1 MYIVNNEDTARPFI
15 YEKDGTLSLHFGM
28 GGEVQSIMRVD
39 APDLLVLGYTRTMM
53 SFLLFIERPKHIGI
67 IGLGGGSIP
76 KHCYRYLPDTQISV
90 AEVCPEIIALRNKF
104 FIPNDD
110 HRFKVFQEDGAEFVK
125 RHRSQFD
132 VLIVDGFDIAG
143 QPEQLFSWSFY
154 DDCYRALAREGILV
168 VNLCESFHQT
178 SARRVRKCFGT
189 RVVAFGVEDSS
200 NAIVCAAK
208 GNIWW
213 KSDDQLTRNRMHI
226 KQHHAIDLSRTV
238 QKVLGERKSCRPLQ
252 SAKGQETVLSRA
264 DAHVSKSIRL
274 VPINEPFSETSDT
287 E

>member
-1 MYIVNNEDTARPFI
+1 MSTVNNEDTARPFI
-15 YEKDGTLSLHFGM
+15 CERDDTLSLHFGM

-39 APDLLVLGYTRTMM
+39 SPDLLVLGYTRVMM

-67 IGLGGGSIP
+67 IGLGGGSIA

-132 VLIVDGFDIAG
+132 VLIVDGFDFAG
-143 QPEQLFSWSFY
+143 QPEQLCSWSFY

-168 VNLCESFHQT
+168 VNLCDSFPQT
-178 SARRVRKCFGT
+178 SARRVRQCFGT
-189 RVVAFGVEDSS
+189 RVVAVSVEDSS
-200 NAIVCAAK
+200 NAIVCAGK
-208 GNIWW
+208 GSIWW
-213 KSDDQLTRNRMHI
+213 KSNDQLTRNRMHI
-226 KQHHAIDLSRTV
+226 KQHHAIDLRETV
-238 QKVLGERKSCRPLQ
+238 REVLVERRSCRPLQ
-252 SAKGQETVLSRA
+252 STKGQETVLSRA
-264 DAHVSKSIRL
+264 DAHASKSTRL

>member
-1 MYIVNNEDTARPFI
+1 MSNANNEDTARPFI
-15 YEKDGTLSLHFGM
+15 YEKDDRLSLHFGM

-39 APDLLVLGYTRTMM
+39 APDLLVLGYTRMMM

-76 KHCYRYLPDTQISV
+76 KHCYRHLPDTQISV

-104 FIPNDD
+104 FVPNDD
-110 HRFKVFQEDGAEFVK
+110 HRFKVFHEDGAEFVK

-132 VLIVDGFDIAG
+132 VLIVDGFDVAG
-143 QPEQLFSWSFY
+143 QPEQLCSWSFY

-168 VNLCESFHQT
+168 VNLCDSFPQT
-178 SARRVRKCFGT
+178 SARRVRQCFGT
-189 RVVAFGVEDSS
+189 RVIAVDVEDST
-200 NAIVCAAK
+200 NAILCAGK

-213 KSDDQLTRNRMHI
+213 KSDDQLTRNRMRI
-226 KQHHAIDLSRTV
+226 KQHHAIDLRRTV
-238 QKVLGERKSCRPLQ
+238 REVLLERKSCRHLQ
-252 SAKGQETVLSRA
+252 STKGQETLLSRT
-264 DAHVSKSIRL
+264 DAHASKSIRL
-274 VPINEPFSETSDT
+274 VPFNEPFSETSDT

>member
-1 MYIVNNEDTARPFI
+1 MCTVNNEDTTRPFI

-28 GGEVQSIMRVD
+28 GGDVQSIMRVD
-39 APDLLVLGYTRTMM
+39 APDLLALGYTRTMM

-90 AEVCPEIIALRNKF
+90 AEICPEIIALRDKF

-132 VLIVDGFDIAG
+132 VLIVDGFDVAG
-143 QPEQLFSWSFY
+143 QPEQLCSWNFY

-168 VNLCESFHQT
+168 VNLCDSFPQT
-178 SARRVRKCFGT
+178 STRRVRQCFGT
-189 RVVAFGVEDSS
+189 RVVAVGVEDSN
-200 NAIVCAAK
+200 NAIVCAGK
-208 GNIWW
+208 GNIWR
-213 KSDDQLTRNRMHI
+213 KSNDQLTRNRMHI

-238 QKVLGERKSCRPLQ
+238 QEVLVERKSCRPLQ
-252 SAKGQETVLSRA
+252 PTKGQEAVLSRA
-264 DAHVSKSIRL
+264 DALRIKEYPACAH
-274 VPINEPFSETSDT
+274 
-287 E
+287 